1 MSEPDQPSCRTL
13 IQKEF
18 EPVKVAK
25 EQFRLEDSLADLAI
39 LYKVAGFKYEVENL
53 QFWDNYQDFR

>member
-25 EQFRLEDSLADLAI
+25 EKFRLEDSLADLAI
-39 LYKVAGFKYEVENL
+39 LYKVKGFKDEVENL

>member
-39 LYKVAGFKYEVENL
+39 LYKVVGFKDEVENL